1 MNERSWSKGGWWQA
15 TIRRRVYWKKVSAI
29 PEIIDSL
36 PILPLESV
44 LFPRVAIRLHVLE
57 PAYQAMVARCQQAQ
71 EPFGIVLLRRAQ
83 NRRKSPPRMHDIGC
97 TAQIKSLQSL
107 PGGRQKLIGV
117 GGNRFH
123 IRSLHTMDGLI
134 RAQVELIDFDVSE
147 GEELQSLGARLRPWV
162 SEYFQILIQSG
173 QQRQVNLHLPKDP
186 VSLGFLA
193 ATVIDIPTREKQHL
207 LTTCDSS
214 LFFRTLILA
223 YRREVDVLQTLLAR
237 GLDHVLD
244 SFPLN

>member
-1 MNERSWSKGGWWQA
+1 M
-15 TIRRRVYWKKVSAI
+15 SAI

-57 PAYQAMVARCQQAQ
+57 PAYQAMMARCQQAQ
-71 EPFGIVLLRRAQ
+71 EPFGVVLLRHAKT
-83 NRRKSPPRMHDIGC
+83 RRQTAPRMHDIGC
-97 TAQIKSLQSL
+97 TAQIRSLQAL

-117 GGNRFH
+117 GGERFH
-123 IRSLHTMDGLI
+123 IRSLSTTEGLI
-134 RAQVELIDFDVSE
+134 RAQVELIDFEASE
-147 GEELQSLGARLRPWV
+147 GQELQSLGARLRPWV
-162 SEYFQILIQSG
+162 REYFQILIHSG
-173 QQRQVNLHLPKDP
+173 QRRQVNLHLPKDP

-193 ATVIDIPTREKQHL
+193 ATVIDIPSREKQHL
-207 LTTCDSS
+207 LTTCDSN

-223 YRREVDVLQTLLAR
+223 YRREIDVLQTLLSR
-237 GLDHVLD
+237 GLDHVLN

>member
-1 MNERSWSKGGWWQA
+1 MYR
-15 TIRRRVYWKKVSAI
+15 KKVSAI
-29 PEIIDSL
+29 SEIIYSL

-44 LFPRVAIRLHVLE
+44 LFPRVGVRLHVFE

-71 EPFGIVLLRRAQ
+71 EPFGIVLIRRA
-83 NRRKSPPRMHDIGC
+83 RKGSRAAPSMHDIGC
-97 TAQIKSLQSL
+97 TAEVKSLQAL

-117 GGNRFH
+117 GGERFR
-123 IRSLHTMDGLI
+123 IRSLRTSQGLI
-134 RAQVELIDFDVSE
+134 LAEVELIDFEPSQ
-147 GEELQSLGARLRPWV
+147 GQELQSLGARLRPWV
-162 SEYFQILIQSG
+162 RQYFQILIQGG
-173 QQRQVNLHLPKDP
+173 QQRQVDLHLPQDP
-186 VSLGFLA
+186 VSLGYLA

-223 YRREVDVLQTLLAR
+223 YRREVDVLQMLLAR
-237 GLDHVLD
+237 GLDHVLN

>member
-1 MNERSWSKGGWWQA
+1 VS
-15 TIRRRVYWKKVSAI
+15 TIS
-29 PEIIDSL
+29 EIIDSL

-57 PAYQAMVARCQQAQ
+57 PAYQAMVARCQQQQ
-71 EPFGIVLLRRAQ
+71 EPFGIVLIQRRRH
-83 NRRKSPPRMHDIGC
+83 RRLAAPSMHKIGC
-97 TAQIKSLQSL
+97 TAEVKSLQAL
-107 PGGRQKLIGV
+107 PEGRQRLIGV
-117 GGNRFH
+117 GGERFH
-123 IRSLHTMDGLI
+123 ILSLSTSEGLI
-134 RAQVELIDFDVSE
+134 RAQVELIHFEPSQAQ
-147 GEELQSLGARLRPWV
+147 ELQSLGARLRPWV
-162 SEYFQILIQSG
+162 REYFQILVQSG
-173 QQRQVNLHLPKDP
+173 QQRQVNLHLPNDP

>member
-1 MNERSWSKGGWWQA
+1 M
-15 TIRRRVYWKKVSAI
+15 SAI
-29 PEIIDSL
+29 SQIIESL

-57 PAYQAMVARCQQAQ
+57 PSYQAMVARCHQDQ
-71 EPFGIVLLRRAQ
+71 EPFGIVLIRREKRGGAGT
-83 NRRKSPPRMHDIGC
+83 PRMHDIGC
-97 TAQIKSLQSL
+97 TAAVKSIQAL

-117 GGNRFH
+117 GGERFQ
-123 IRSLHTMDGLI
+123 IRSLRTKEGLI
-134 RAQVELIDFDVSE
+134 LARAELIDFEPSE
-147 GEELQSLGARLRPWV
+147 GHELQSLGARLRPWV
-162 SEYFQILIQSG
+162 RQYFQILVQGG
-173 QQRQVNLHLPKDP
+173 QQRHIDLHLPQDP
-186 VSLGFLA
+186 VSLGYLA

-207 LTTCDSS
+207 LKTCDSH

-237 GLDHVLD
+237 GLDHVLN

>member
-1 MNERSWSKGGWWQA
+1 MADGWHA
-15 TIRRRVYWKKVSAI
+15 TIRQRAYWKKVSAI
-29 PEIIDSL
+29 PEIIESL

-44 LFPRVAIRLHVLE
+44 LFPRVAIRLHMLE
-57 PAYQAMVARCQQAQ
+57 PVYQAMVTRCQQEQ
-71 EPFGIVLLRRAQ
+71 EPFGVVLLRRAGKRGQ
-83 NRRKSPPRMHDIGC
+83 SHPNMHDIGC
-97 TAQIKSLQSL
+97 TAEIKSLQAL

-117 GGNRFH
+117 GGDRFH
-123 IRSLHTMDGLI
+123 IRSLRTTEGLI
-134 RAQVELIDFDVSE
+134 RAQVELIHFEPCE
-147 GEELQSLGARLRPWV
+147 GQELQSLGARLRPWV
-162 SEYFQILIQSG
+162 REYFQILIQNG

-237 GLDHVLD
+237 GLDHVLN